1 MAAHNTIRA
10 TDLLCFLNSMNSAAG
25 VSTVARF
32 CALTGTPDLPS
43 AASALEKR
51 TRCSR
56 KNVYRISS
64 IYLKQL
70 GVKLVSPS
78 TQPSLNFTGIT
89 QEIQL
94 VLSDVKS
101 KAIVYTDGSTS
112 TRGKPCNSGSG
123 IFITNEQN
131 QPLWSGGITVRTD
144 GNNFI
149 AELAAAAIVLKACP
163 ADLALRLRID
173 SMATIGAL
181 SKCVVSEENES
192 ALLVAWLNFCHTES
206 RKTSLN

>member
-1 MAAHNTIRA
+1 M
-10 TDLLCFLNSMNSAAG
+10 
-25 VSTVARF
+25 
-32 CALTGTPDLPS
+32 
-43 AASALEKR
+43 
-51 TRCSR
+51 
-56 KNVYRISS
+56 
-64 IYLKQL
+64 
-70 GVKLVSPS
+70 SPS

-131 QPLWSGGITVRTD
+131 KSLWSGGFTVRAD

-149 AELAAAAIVLKACP
+149 AELVAAAAVVLKACP
-163 ADLALRLRID
+163 AGLALILRID

-181 SKCVVSEENES
+181 SKGVLSERKRIR
-192 ALLVAWLNFCHTES
+192 APGRAWLNFCRTEIAKKQVSIEQYTDDQTPEQKGNNGADILVNKFRVQGEQREPVHTLL
-206 RKTSLN
+206 RQRIPLTKTFKATHVII